1 MMKYCCVGY
10 YSEETHIKNT
20 KNVCSF
26 SRIFLNFLSIT
37 GILLLNIVLN
47 SIILYDKNEPY
58 HEGVYDI
65 YRRNLSELKNVQHS
79 WLRSSSENLQLK
91 NMVDEKNNDTVLSSK
106 CCNSECDV
114 KYSDVTTKDKCN
126 NINYNDLSKQLTL
139 EELDN
144 VLDNLDE
151 RPSNIDLY
159 NIWNQV
165 LGVSKEGFDD
175 MLKDLSY
182 YIEDYLL
189 TYEYQRYH
197 YIRGRRPVCTG
208 TEYST
213 WYRSMHDIGEA
224 LSSTDMEH
232 TLKFYNLIKDKA
244 SIEEMRNFIY
254 SYIMYYQTLKYDLYN
269 EHKRI
274 FTERMKNPQ
283 RLDI

>member
-1 MMKYCCVGY
+1 MKYRCVEY
-10 YSEETHIKNT
+10 YSEQRNIDDST
-20 KNVCSF
+20 KICSVK
-26 SRIFLNFLSIT
+26 RIFINLLSIT
-37 GILLLNIVLN
+37 GIILGVLLNN
-47 SIILYDKNEPY
+47 IIICDKNKTM
-58 HEGVYDI
+58 HATVYYL
-65 YRRNLSELKNVQHS
+65 YRRNLAELKNEQYS
-79 WLRSSSENLQLK
+79 GLNISNQKQESK
-91 NMVDEKNNDTVLSSK
+91 NILDEKINTFLSSQ
-106 CCNSECDV
+106 CCNSEDNV
-114 KYSDVTTKDKCN
+114 KYSDVTTKVECN
-126 NINYNDLSKQLTL
+126 NINYNDLSKQLTM
-139 EELDN
+139 EELHN

-151 RPSNIDLY
+151 RPSNSDLY

-197 YIRGRRPVCTG
+197 YIRGRRPVCRG

-213 WYRSMHDIGEA
+213 WYRSMHYIGEA
-224 LSSTDMEH
+224 LSSTDIEH
-232 TLKFYNLIKDKA
+232 TLKFYNLVKDGA

-254 SYIMYYQTLKYDLYN
+254 SYLKYYQTLKYDLYN

>member
-1 MMKYCCVGY
+1 MKYCCVEY
-10 YSEETHIKNT
+10 YSEEIHIKKK

-26 SRIFLNFLSIT
+26 KRIFLNFLSIT
-37 GILLLNIVLN
+37 GILLLYISINI
-47 SIILYDKNEPY
+47 YDKNEPY

-65 YRRNLSELKNVQHS
+65 YRRNLSELES
-79 WLRSSSENLQLK
+79 LEYSCLRSTSENLQLK
-91 NMVDEKNNDTVLSSK
+91 NIVDEKNNNTLLSSE
-106 CCNSECDV
+106 CCNSEDDV
-114 KYSDVTTKDKCN
+114 KYNDVTTKDTCN

-139 EELDN
+139 EEVNN
-144 VLDNLDE
+144 VLDNLE
-151 RPSNIDLY
+151 EPPSISDLY

-189 TYEYQRYH
+189 RYEYQCYH
-197 YIRGRRPVCTG
+197 YIRGRRPVCSG
-208 TEYST
+208 TEYRT
-213 WYRSMHDIGEA
+213 WYKSMHDIGEA

-254 SYIMYYQTLKYDLYN
+254 SYLSYYGTLKNDLYN
-269 EHKRI
+269 EHKKI

-283 RLDI
+283 RLNI